1 MTFPVLVE
9 LENGEYAAS
18 VAGAPK
24 LKATG
29 RTRPEALRSLEDQVA
44 KSIALGHLAAL
55 DVETSGGILALAGK
69 CAHDP
74 DLQEICDEAYRERDR
89 DRDSL

>member
-9 LENGEYAAS
+9 LENGEFAAS
-18 VAGAPK
+18 VAGVPE

-29 RTRPEALRSLEDQVA
+29 RTRPEALKSLEGQVA
-44 KSIALGHLAAL
+44 RSIALGHLATV
-55 DVETSGGILALAGK
+55 DVETSGGILGLAGK
-69 CAHDP
+69 CADDP

-89 DRDSL
+89 DRMA